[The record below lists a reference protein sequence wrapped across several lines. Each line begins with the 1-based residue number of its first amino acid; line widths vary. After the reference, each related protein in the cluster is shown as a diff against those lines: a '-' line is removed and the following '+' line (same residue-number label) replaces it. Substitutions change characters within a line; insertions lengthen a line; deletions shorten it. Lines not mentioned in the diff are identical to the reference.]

1 MKSLF
6 SFLLIVF
13 CFNTACA
20 DFSNSSA
27 WLHPLYIGPNEPF
40 IIDIRGEWPT
50 DCHPGEQKP
59 VISEYTGDTALVE
72 FETIVEH
79 PTCNDVVTPYRVL
92 VDMSDVV
99 GSLEGE
105 FRFIDITVRFGGAEL
120 VVEVPHPCIALCS
133 PPPLPYDKKPE
144 AGLYYS
150 DGLEKQGLI
159 IARQNDRM
167 GAYPL
172 IYDESGSSEWLFGGG
187 GIVEDVFFI
196 NLTEL
201 TGGQCLGC
209 PPPDDPPQMDVVG
222 KLTMLMDSEGIIQ
235 VKVNDGLFEEYR
247 PLEFGYGEYSVAD
260 LSEGTSYKIPNLTG
274 RWALV
279 DDNRDLWGE
288 TSQLPSTVLPLVFD
302 IEQGIYRDPPLPV
315 ITPPPAES
323 IEYSILNIE
332 GEVVAEMVC
341 GYVNEM
347 LCDLKSPTFDDFDN
361 WFRVNA
367 LSIER
372 ILMKNMAEN
381 DPSDGVRIGT
391 GIAVRID

>member
-1 MKSLF
+1 MKARYLF
-6 SFLLIVF
+6 PLLFIF
-13 CFNTACA
+13 FNPVWA
-20 DFSNSSA
+20 DFSNTKV
-27 WLHPLYIGPNEPF
+27 WHHPLYIGDTEPF
-40 IIDIRGEWPT
+40 LIDLKGEWPT

-59 VISEYTGDTALVE
+59 VISEYTGDTVLIE
-72 FETIVEH
+72 FEIIVEH
-79 PTCNDVVTPYRVL
+79 VTCNDVVTPYRVL
-92 VDMSDVV
+92 VDMSDVIDTV
-99 GSLEGE
+99 EGE
-105 FRFIDITVRFGGAEL
+105 FPHIDITVRFGGAEL
-120 VVEVPHPCIALCS
+120 EHHLDKRCLLCD
-133 PPPLPYDKKPE
+133 PPPPPRDIKPE
-144 AGLYYS
+144 AGLYYN

-159 IARQNDRM
+159 IARQNNRM

-172 IYDESGSSEWLFGGG
+172 IYDKSGSSEWLFGSG
-187 GIVEDVFFI
+187 GIVEDVYFI
-196 NLTEL
+196 NLNEL

-209 PPPDDPPQMDVVG
+209 PPPDDPPQLDVVG

-288 TSQLPSTVLPLVFD
+288 TSPLPSTVLPLVFD
-302 IEQGIYRDPPLPV
+302 IEQGIYRDPPPPV

-347 LCDLKSPTFDDFDN
+347 VCDLKSPTFDDFDN

-381 DPSDGVRIGT
+381 DPSDGVGIGT
-391 GIAVRID
+391 GTAVRID